1 MGALILLYTMGK
13 LFLEFSIYEIDFLY
27 AITNM
32 VFAIGLVVISGFAT
46 LISEVIAMRK
56 KQVE

>member
-1 MGALILLYTMGK
+1 MGK